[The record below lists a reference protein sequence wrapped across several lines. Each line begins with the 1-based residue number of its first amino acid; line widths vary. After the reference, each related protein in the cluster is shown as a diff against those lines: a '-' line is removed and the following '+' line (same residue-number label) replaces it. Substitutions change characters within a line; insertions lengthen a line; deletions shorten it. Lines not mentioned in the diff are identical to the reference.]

1 MLEYAVKYRYELEE
15 KFLSCMEKEKYKYF
29 FITSNTN
36 EPFMLGTDKDDHQF
50 VSINSNG
57 DVLGFIGWFGNR
69 ELSKASVYQAINFG
83 DTNMTFGVDLGKC
96 IDDIFRK
103 YNYELLTFCVHKGN
117 PAEEMYD
124 KYIKKYGGS
133 ITGISERSVILYDGT
148 ITDMKS
154 YEIRKEDYLNSKL
167 KTVKERSN
175 NYKVKLYNSLKNL
188 HPEVKQ
194 INSIIQKIIDYMWKE
209 YRDKNKDVSVD
220 VDPYEFLSKTFGLS
234 EEEDEDICLFMESE
248 FIERNERLKKE
259 IRRLD

>member
-1 MLEYAVKYRYELEE
+1 
-15 KFLSCMEKEKYKYF
+15 
-29 FITSNTN
+29 
-36 EPFMLGTDKDDHQF
+36 
-50 VSINSNG
+50 
-57 DVLGFIGWFGNR
+57 
-69 ELSKASVYQAINFG
+69 
-83 DTNMTFGVDLGKC
+83 
-96 IDDIFRK
+96 
-103 YNYELLTFCVHKGN
+103 
-117 PAEEMYD
+117 MYD

-175 NYKVKLYNSLKNL
+175 DYKVKLYNSLKNL

-234 EEEDEDICLFMESE
+234 KEEDEDICLFMESE
-248 FIERNERLKKE
+248 FIERNEMLKKE